1 MKLTKSQLKRILREE
16 ISNFLKEG
24 EASEE
29 LGGFFTQPSGTG
41 PQAATQAAE
50 DQEEVTIAE
59 SGFIK
64 MNAIVY
70 HPEYGR
76 GVVAHPGSKST
87 DGVALVEFDKDKKE
101 KNNFK
106 TGRRVLRKSLRPQP
120 RR

>member
-16 ISNFLKEG
+16 ISNFLKEDPAAA
-24 EASEE
+24 ASA
-29 LGGFFTQPSGTG
+29 GFFTGDEEDEE
-41 PQAATQAAE
+41 AAVLNAE
-50 DQEEVTIAE
+50 GEEVTIAE